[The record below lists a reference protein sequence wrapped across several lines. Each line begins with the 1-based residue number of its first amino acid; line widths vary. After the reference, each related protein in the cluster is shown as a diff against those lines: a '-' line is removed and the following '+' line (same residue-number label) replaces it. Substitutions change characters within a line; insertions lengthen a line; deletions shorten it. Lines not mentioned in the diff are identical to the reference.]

1 MTFIFRNWTTFWDI
15 PKWNRG
21 QTKWDGGSI
30 YFSATINAIEIRLK
44 LLGLRVRNTLP
55 KRMFC
60 VSSVFFFFLSRNIW
74 LFLWTVHGVQCSWT
88 HKFHFSVIFSLK
100 MGPTVLFTHL
110 KIILLHY
117 FSVFSFSFQ
126 FLAVSK
132 RTLYRPRR
140 KTKTPGHYFFN
151 TFFFFFLI
159 FATCHHYL
167 PPLYSQVFFFC
178 FWDKIILQV

>member
-1 MTFIFRNWTTFWDI
+1 MTLIFRNWTIFWDI
-15 PKWNRG
+15 SKWNRG

-44 LLGLRVRNTLP
+44 LLGLRVRNALP

-60 VSSVFFFFLSRNIW
+60 VSSFFFFFFLPKY
-74 LFLWTVHGVQCSWT
+74 LT
-88 HKFHFSVIFSLK
+88 FSVNSAWCAMFTDPQISLFSNFFIKNRSHGTIHIFK
-100 MGPTVLFTHL
+100 NYFTTVFF
-110 KIILLHY
+110 ILQ
-117 FSVFSFSFQ
+117 FS
-126 FLAVSK
+126 AVSK

-167 PPLYSQVFFFC
+167 PPLYSQVFFFF
-178 FWDKIILQV
+178 FWDKIIL